1 MADFYISENGEY
13 YKPLVSGDLVKED
26 GEMLFAIT
34 LAPPAT
40 IADGNPIGL
49 LLALTYQT

>member
-1 MADFYISENGEY
+1 MADFFISENGEY
-13 YKPLVSGDLVKED
+13 FKVLADDNLVSES

-34 LAPPAT
+34 LPPPVV
-40 IADGNPIGL
+40 DGNPIGL

>member
-1 MADFYISENGEY
+1 MADFFISENGEY
-13 YKPLVSGDLVKED
+13 FKVLADDNLVSES

-34 LAPPAT
+34 LTPPAV
-40 IADGNPIGL
+40 IVDGNPIGL